1 MSNQKT
7 KFINHPEF
15 PGGPKALTTF
25 IYQQLKYPDLAL
37 ASGIEGTVL
46 IEYDIDYKG
55 RVVDARV
62 LQGLGHGCD
71 EEALRVVRL
80 LKFDVPANRGLKV
93 LFHKKVNI
101 QFKRPVVQAPPAE
114 AGVTQSLQ
122 LTYTLAPTPPV
133 ADVEADKPAGETYS
147 YTISW

>member
-7 KFINHPEF
+7 KFINHPEY

-37 ASGIEGTVL
+37 ASGIEGVVL
-46 IEYDIDYKG
+46 VEYDIDYKG

-80 LKFDVPANRGLKV
+80 LKFDVPANRGMKV

-114 AGVTQSLQ
+114 AGVTQQVQ
-122 LTYTLAPTPPV
+122 LTYTITPTPPP
-133 ADVEADKPAGETYS
+133 VEVEPERAVQETYS
-147 YTISW
+147 YTVSW